1 MLVQYEREV
10 NTLKAGVIC
19 KTEPCDGT
27 KTWMRKDK
35 SETRLLTTTDTSAYE
50 SCMTENSGRQLLSK
64 TSRRN
69 RKISPFTIHVGGGSN
84 IQSAKNEAR
93 KINEGLLSEYKNL
106 MKVRVLNRRK

>member
-1 MLVQYEREV
+1 MLVKYEREV

-50 SCMTENSGRQLLSK
+50 SCMTENSGRQLMSK

-69 RKISPFTIHVGGGSN
+69 RKISPFTIHVGGSN

-93 KINEGLLSEYKNL
+93 KINEGLMSEYKNL
-106 MKVRVLNRRK
+106 MKVRIFKG

>member
-1 MLVQYEREV
+1 MKYEREV
-10 NTLKAGVIC
+10 NTLKAGAIC
-19 KTEPCDGT
+19 KTEPCNDT

-35 SETRLLTTTDTSAYE
+35 SETRLMTTTDTSAYE
-50 SCMTENSGRQLLSK
+50 SCGTENSGQLMSK

-69 RKISPFTIHVGGGSN
+69 RKISPFTIHVGSSN

-106 MKVRVLNRRK
+106 MKVRIISLGNE